1 MGGSKKTL
9 TGWWFCTD
17 AHVRM
22 HMNKFYAD
30 FPQNTAAS
38 AFSFNVISFEDG
50 TFFFATFFFAAEAK
64 KKVELANA

>member
-1 MGGSKKTL
+1 
-9 TGWWFCTD
+9 
-17 AHVRM
+17 M

-50 TFFFATFFFAAEAK
+50 TFFFATFFFAAGAK
-64 KKVELANA
+64 KKVEPANA